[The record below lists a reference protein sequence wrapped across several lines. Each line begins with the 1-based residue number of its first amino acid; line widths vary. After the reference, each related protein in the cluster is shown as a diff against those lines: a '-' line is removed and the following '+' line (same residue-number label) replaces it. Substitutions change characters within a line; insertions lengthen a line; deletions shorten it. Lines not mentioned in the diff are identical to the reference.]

1 MNAVD
6 DRERAVLFIDVI
18 LLPGATH
25 NSEKVA
31 GGGVDCQE
39 KV

>member
-1 MNAVD
+1 MSTVD
-6 DRERAVLFIDVI
+6 HRKSAVLLSDAI
-18 LLPGATH
+18 LLWAATYH
-25 NSEKVA
+25 SGKVA

>member
-1 MNAVD
+1 MSAID
-6 DRERAVLFIDVI
+6 DRKRAVLFSGVI
-18 LLPGATH
+18 LLLGATYH
-25 NSEKVA
+25 SGKVA

>member
-1 MNAVD
+1 MIEKVP
-6 DRERAVLFIDVI
+6 FYFSDVI
-18 LLPGATH
+18 LLLGATY
-25 NSEKVA
+25 NSGKVA